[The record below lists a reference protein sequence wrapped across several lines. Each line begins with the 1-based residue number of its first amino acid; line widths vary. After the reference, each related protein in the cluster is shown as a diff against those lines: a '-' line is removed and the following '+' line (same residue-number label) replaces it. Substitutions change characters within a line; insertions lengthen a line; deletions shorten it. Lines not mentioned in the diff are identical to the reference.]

1 MGDRC
6 SMTLEIGGVIKDHN
20 HLLEIVKA
28 IARDYPDNM
37 DHDRPE
43 EDIRDHLLV
52 VMADGWDERTLDFT
66 EVNYAR
72 LDCVEKL
79 NRLGIETYTTN
90 SSGADY
96 PSGGEMVWFENG
108 EKQEFT
114 WTDGD
119 EDRIHITILEAILR
133 TSSDVAA
140 DLKAAIDAH
149 KALHNRVLQPL
160 TAGSEEL
167 QKEVAV
173 RAAKMRIGIK

>member
-1 MGDRC
+1 
-6 SMTLEIGGVIKDHN
+6 
-20 HLLEIVKA
+20 
-28 IARDYPDNM
+28 
-37 DHDRPE
+37 
-43 EDIRDHLLV
+43 
-52 VMADGWDERTLDFT
+52 
-66 EVNYAR
+66 
-72 LDCVEKL
+72 
-79 NRLGIETYTTN
+79 
-90 SSGADY
+90 
-96 PSGGEMVWFENG
+96 MVWFENG